1 MTNDESKMT
10 KEIRM
15 TNDDRAGFGEV
26 HQATVGGGRRGG
38 GFFWPSDLVIPSSF
52 GIRHSLFCLLKA

>member
-15 TNDDRAGFGEV
+15 TNGGRAGFGTV
-26 HQATVGGGRRGG
+26 HRAAVGKRCAHGV
-38 GFFWPSDLVIPSSF
+38 FVLSDLVIPLSLVIGHWSF
-52 GIRHSLFCLLKA
+52 YWLKE

>member
-15 TNDDRAGFGEV
+15 TNGAPAGFGAV
-26 HQATVGGGRRGG
+26 DQTKIGNGRRADRFLGHLE
-38 GFFWPSDLVIPSSF
+38 FDIPLSLVIGHWSF
-52 GIRHSLFCLLKA
+52 CWLKV

>member
-15 TNDDRAGFGEV
+15 MNGDRAGFGAV

-52 GIRHSLFCLLKA
+52 VLRHSSLCWLKA